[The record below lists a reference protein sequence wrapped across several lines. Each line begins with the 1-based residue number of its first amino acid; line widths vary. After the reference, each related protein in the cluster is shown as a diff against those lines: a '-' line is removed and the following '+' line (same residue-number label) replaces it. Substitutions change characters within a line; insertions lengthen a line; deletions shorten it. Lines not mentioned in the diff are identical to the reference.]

1 MVCPNIL
8 LIFTDQQRSDT
19 IHAAGNPVI
28 KTPHLDRLVQEGV
41 LFRSAYTPS
50 PVWVPARCSMIYGQY
65 PHKTG
70 CAGNGDPMPED
81 RPSLMQV
88 LSNTWDR

>member
-70 CAGNGDPMPED
+70 CADNGDPMPED